1 MSKGKVTKVGKKK
14 APMASRRI
22 SASRRA
28 GGEAAEL
35 KRYAALIVKVA
46 LAEDIGGG
54 DITTDAVVP
63 KRMRAKAELKAKE
76 GMVLSGLFVAEMA
89 FKLCDKLAVFKS
101 AFKDGDTVKKGAVI
115 ATVTGRLGPL
125 LTAERV
131 ALNFLQRLSGIA
143 TFTNAFVKKVERT
156 PARILDTRKTTPCLR
171 ALERYAVKSGGAQNH
186 RSGLYDHILIKDNHI
201 EAAGG
206 VATAIGLADRLYHGA
221 VPIEVEASTLSQVRE
236 AVRAGADII
245 MLDNMSLARIRSAM
259 KIIDDRALL
268 EVSGGV
274 TLGSVGAIARLG
286 VDFISVGALTHSAR
300 SVDISMKVASG
311 ARKSR

>member
-1 MSKGKVTKVGKKK
+1 MSKGKGKKVSVRSG
-14 APMASRRI
+14 AMASRRI

-28 GGEAAEL
+28 GREASAL
-35 KRYAALIVKVA
+35 RRYAALVVKAA

-63 KRMRAKAELKAKE
+63 KSMRAKAELKAKE
-76 GMVLSGLFVAEMA
+76 DIVLSGLFVAEMA
-89 FKLCDKLAVFKS
+89 FKQCNKKAVFKS
-101 AFKDGDTVKKGAVI
+101 AFKDGDRVGKGRVI
-115 ATVTGRLGPL
+115 ATVTGRLAPL

-143 TFTNAFVKKVERT
+143 TLTSAFVKKVERT

-171 ALERYAVKSGGAQNH
+171 ALERYAVRSGGAQNH

-206 VATAIGLADRLYHGA
+206 VAEAIDRADRLYHGA
-221 VPIEVEASTLSQVRE
+221 VPIEVEASTMAEVR
-236 AVRAGADII
+236 AALKAGADII
-245 MLDNMSLARIRSAM
+245 MLDNMSVARIRSAM
-259 KIIDDRALL
+259 KIIDNRALL

-274 TLGSVGAIARLG
+274 TLSNVGAIARLG

-300 SVDISMKVASG
+300 AVDISMLVDVD
-311 ARKSR
+311 ARKRR